1 MSGVVVSNGTR
12 LSICLALPAAATPAG
27 FGALA
32 FTPVR
37 GVRTLGDLSEQC
49 QTQSANVVNLDY
61 PLVYKTFR
69 GASEVP
75 IELFKLADAG
85 QSLLRQ
91 AFDLSGAVSFRLD
104 APDGEVTW
112 FTALVVGRGRGG
124 FTAGSIADCK
134 AALVLTGPP
143 LVA

>member
-12 LSICLALPAAATPAG
+12 LSICLALPVSFTAAG
-27 FGALA
+27 FGMLS
-32 FTPVR
+32 FVPVR
-37 GVRTLGDLSEQC
+37 GVRMLGDLSEQC
-49 QTQSANVVNLDY
+49 QAQSANVVGQDY
-61 PLVYKTFR
+61 PLVYKGFR
-69 GASEVP
+69 SASEVP

-91 AFDLSGAVSFRLD
+91 AFDLPGAVSFRLD
-104 APDGEVTW
+104 APDGEVAW
-112 FTALVVGRGRGG
+112 LTALVVGRGRGG
-124 FTAGSIADCK
+124 FAAGSIADRK

>member
-1 MSGVVVSNGTR
+1 MSGVVVSNGAR
-12 LSICLALPAAATPAG
+12 LSICLALPATATVAG
-27 FGALA
+27 FGALS

-37 GVRTLGDLSEQC
+37 GVRTVGDLSEQW
-49 QTQSANVVNLDY
+49 QTQSGDVVGRDY
-61 PLVYKTFR
+61 PVVSKTAR
-69 GASEVP
+69 NVAEVP
-75 IELFKLADAG
+75 IEVFKLADAG

-91 AFDLSGAVSFRLD
+91 AFDLSGAVSFRID

-124 FTAGSIADCK
+124 FAAGSIADHK
-134 AALVLTGPP
+134 AALVLTAPP